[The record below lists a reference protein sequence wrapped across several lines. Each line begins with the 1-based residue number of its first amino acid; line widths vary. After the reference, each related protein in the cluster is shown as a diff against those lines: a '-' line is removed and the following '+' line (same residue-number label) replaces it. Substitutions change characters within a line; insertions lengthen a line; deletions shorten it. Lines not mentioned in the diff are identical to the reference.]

1 LSERVPN
8 TYEHLNTSR
17 PGPQGL
23 GRFCFCAPLFDF
35 LYLHSLKALTMNNAI
50 APVVPA
56 QIESVAPA
64 ERYMDVARRMDLLH
78 VGPFAGVMYWQPA
91 GLKMYEKL
99 RGYIRGVHEEAGYLE
114 VKSPSLVGVSAFAKS
129 GHLEKYREAMFL
141 LPGEARDDSAAADG
155 GYAMRPM
162 SCPNHIELYA
172 SRRRS
177 YRELPMPLFEFGEV
191 FRNEPSGS
199 LQVLFRMRQF
209 CQDDSHLFVA
219 EDQVA
224 PAVANYLAMAQRVY
238 RELGFEKV
246 DFSVSLRPEQRFG
259 EDALWDRAEE
269 ALRDAC
275 RAQGLAWDEQEG
287 GGAFYGPKIELGVYD
302 KLGRRWQL
310 GVIQLDYVLP
320 ERFDLDYVGADN
332 AKARPVVLHHAVLGS
347 LERMIGILLEV
358 HGVDL
363 PPFLQPYDAVVLAV
377 SEASKGYARE
387 CSKALRG
394 RWKDVLVDDSD
405 SPLPAKIAH
414 WKQKGVPRVFV
425 VGAKEVQAHAD
436 GKGLPAMLSSGARR
450 LVDLSDSV
458 EVAGIA

>member
-1 LSERVPN
+1 MN
-8 TYEHLNTSR
+8 LNQPKINSQ
-17 PGPQGL
+17 PG
-23 GRFCFCAPLFDF
+23 AD
-35 LYLHSLKALTMNNAI
+35 AA
-50 APVVPA
+50 VV
-56 QIESVAPA
+56 PA

-91 GLKMYEKL
+91 GLKLYEKL
-99 RGYIRGVHEEAGYLE
+99 RSYIRSVHEEAGYLE
-114 VKSPSLVGVSAFAKS
+114 VKSPSLVGVSAFAQS
-129 GHLEKYREAMFL
+129 GHLEKYRDAMFL
-141 LPGEARDDSAAADG
+141 LPNEEAPAAGDADAPS

-177 YRELPMPLFEFGEV
+177 YRELPLPLFEFGEV

-238 RELGFEKV
+238 RELGFERV
-246 DFSVSLRPEQRFG
+246 EFSVSLRPEKRFG
-259 EDALWDRAEE
+259 EDVLWDRAED
-269 ALRDAC
+269 ALRSAC
-275 RAQGLAWDEQEG
+275 REQGLAWDEQEG

-320 ERFDLDYVGADN
+320 ERFDLEYVGADN
-332 AKARPVVLHHAVLGS
+332 ARARPVVLHHAVLGS
-347 LERMIGILLEV
+347 LERMVGILLEV

-363 PPFLQPYDAVVLAV
+363 PVFLHPYDAVVLAV
-377 SEASKGYARE
+377 SEPSKDYARA
-387 CSKALRG
+387 CSKALRS

-405 SPLPAKIAH
+405 APLPAKIAH
-414 WKQKGVPRVFV
+414 WKEKGVPRIFV
-425 VGAKEVQAHAD
+425 VGAKEVQAHAQ
-436 GKGLPAMLSSGARR
+436 GQGMPAMLSSGARR
-450 LVDLSDSV
+450 LVDLADAASV
-458 EVAGIA
+458 SALA

>member
-1 LSERVPN
+1 MNQAKSPAVP
-8 TYEHLNTSR
+8 
-17 PGPQGL
+17 Q
-23 GRFCFCAPLFDF
+23 
-35 LYLHSLKALTMNNAI
+35 
-50 APVVPA
+50 
-56 QIESVAPA
+56 QSVAAIPPA

-99 RGYIRGVHEEAGYLE
+99 RSYIRGVHADAGYLE
-114 VKSPSLVGVSAFAKS
+114 VKSPSLVGVSAFAQS
-129 GHLEKYREAMFL
+129 GHLEKYRDAMFL
-141 LPGEARDDSAAADG
+141 LPQEGSPAGDANGAGAEG

-177 YRELPMPLFEFGEV
+177 YRELPLPLFEFGEV

-259 EDALWDRAEE
+259 EDVLWDRAED
-269 ALRDAC
+269 ALRAAC
-275 RAQGLAWDEQEG
+275 REQGLEWDEQEG

-332 AKARPVVLHHAVLGS
+332 ARARPVVLHHAVLGS
-347 LERMIGILLEV
+347 LERMVGILLEV
-358 HGVDL
+358 HGVNL
-363 PPFLQPYDAVVLAV
+363 PAFLHPYDAVVLAV
-377 SEASKGYARE
+377 SEQSKDYARA
-387 CSKALRG
+387 CSKVLRG

-405 SPLPAKIAH
+405 APLPAKIAH
-414 WKQKGVPRVFV
+414 WKEKGVPRIFV
-425 VGAKEVQAHAD
+425 VGAKEVKAHAD
-436 GKGLPAMLSSGARR
+436 GLGLPAMLSSGERR
-450 LVDLSDSV
+450 LVDLSDAAA
-458 EVAGIA
+458 VAGIA

>member
-1 LSERVPN
+1 MN
-8 TYEHLNTSR
+8 
-17 PGPQGL
+17 Q
-23 GRFCFCAPLFDF
+23 A
-35 LYLHSLKALTMNNAI
+35 LHREQSAQNLASN
-50 APVVPA
+50 PVD
-56 QIESVAPA
+56 
-64 ERYMDVARRMDLLH
+64 RYMDAARRMDLLH
-78 VGPFAGVMYWQPA
+78 VGPFAGVVYWQPA

-99 RGYIRGVHEEAGYLE
+99 RSYIRRVHEDAGYLE
-114 VKSPSLVGVSAFAKS
+114 VKSPSLVGVSAFAQS

-141 LPGEARDDSAAADG
+141 LPQDGAAEEEG

-162 SCPNHIELYA
+162 SCPNHIELYS

-177 YRELPMPLFEFGEV
+177 YRELPLPLFEFGEV

-209 CQDDSHLFVA
+209 CQDDSHVFVA

-224 PAVANYLAMAQRVY
+224 PAVAQYLAMAQKAY

-259 EDALWDRAEE
+259 ADALWDQAEN
-269 ALRDAC
+269 ALRAAC
-275 RAQGLAWDEQEG
+275 GAQGLEWDEQPG

-320 ERFDLDYVGADN
+320 ERFDLDYVDANN
-332 AKARPVVLHHAVLGS
+332 ARVRPVVLHHAVLGS
-347 LERMIGILLEV
+347 LERMMGILLEV

-363 PPFLQPYDAVVLAV
+363 PAFLHPYDAVVLAV
-377 SEASKGYARE
+377 SEPSKDYARK
-387 CSKALRG
+387 CAGVLRN

-405 SPLPAKIAH
+405 APLPAKIAH
-414 WKQKGVPRVFV
+414 WKAKGVPRVFV
-425 VGAKEVQAHAD
+425 VGAKEVGCYSAD
-436 GKGLPAMLSSGARR
+436 QGMPVMLSSGARR
-450 LVDLSDSV
+450 LVYLDNPGDLFSV
-458 EVAGIA
+458 E